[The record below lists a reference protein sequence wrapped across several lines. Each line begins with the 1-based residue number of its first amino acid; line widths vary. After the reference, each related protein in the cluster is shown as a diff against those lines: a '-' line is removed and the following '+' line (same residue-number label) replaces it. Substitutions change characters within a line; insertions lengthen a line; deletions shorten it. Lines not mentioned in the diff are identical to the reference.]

1 MDIYLLRHGET
12 DWNREGLLQ
21 GHTDI
26 PLNESGRKQVYDTV
40 QKLASTGVKIDLI
53 VSSPLQRA
61 RESAEIATG
70 QLEYPPENIVVE
82 PMLTERGFGA
92 GEGMTLAERDQKF
105 PDKNYPGMEPQTDL
119 IKRAGTLF
127 EKIVDTYIE
136 SENISNILLV
146 AHGAVLY
153 ALLAAISKEK
163 IFDLETAAALTQGS
177 IYRIRYLN
185 NEIGFAVYDEGEKG
199 FLDADAGMIGGLVK
213 IYM

>member
-26 PLNESGRKQVYDTV
+26 PLNEGGRKQVHDTV
-40 QKLASTGVKIDLI
+40 QKLAGTGVKIDLI

-61 RESAEIATG
+61 CESARIAAR
-70 QLEYPPENIVVE
+70 QLKYPPENIVVE
-82 PMLTERGFGA
+82 PMLIERGFGA
-92 GEGMTLAERDQKF
+92 GEGMTLAEREQKF
-105 PDKNYPGMEPQTDL
+105 PDQDYPGMEPQPDL
-119 IKRAGTLF
+119 IKRAGTVF
-127 EKIVDTYIE
+127 GKIVDTYIE

-153 ALLAAISKEK
+153 AVLAAVSKEE
-163 IFDLETAAALTQGS
+163 IFSLETAAALTQGS

-185 NEIGFAVYDEGEKG
+185 DEIKFAVYDEGEKG

>member
-26 PLNESGRKQVYDTV
+26 PLNEGGRKQVHDTV
-40 QKLASTGVKIDLI
+40 QKLVSTGIKIDLI
-53 VSSPLQRA
+53 LSSPLQRA
-61 RESAEIATG
+61 HESAGIAAS

-82 PMLTERGFGA
+82 PMLIERSFGV
-92 GEGMTLAERDQKF
+92 GEGMKLAERDQEF
-105 PDKNYPGMEPQTDL
+105 PDQDYPGMEPQTDL
-119 IKRAGTLF
+119 IKRAGTVF
-127 EKIVDTYIE
+127 EKIVNTYIE

-153 ALLAAISKEK
+153 AVLAAVSREK
-163 IFDLETAAALTQGS
+163 IFGLETAAALTQGS

-185 NEIGFAVYDEGEKG
+185 DEIEFAVYDEEEEG
-199 FLDADAGMIGGLVK
+199 FLDADAEMIAGLVK